1 MIFLVQ
7 ILLFVLGLYL
17 LAKFAN
23 RYLFKESRDKSI
35 IENSSISREQWDD
48 AYHHL
53 PLLRGL
59 SIEEKQSLEEKC
71 ILFMDNK
78 EFEGA
83 QGFQITPHVM
93 LIISLQACL
102 PILRLG
108 LNCYDNFSTI
118 IVYPEGFVTN
128 RQEMDGNGIVDHD
141 RTHTLGESWLRGPV
155 ILSWSDAKEGG
166 IEDGSNLVIHEFAH
180 KLDMQNGVANGFP
193 PLHKDMNSS
202 DWVREFS
209 KAYDY
214 FESHCKGDQL
224 HGFDCYGASEPAEFF
239 SVFSEMFFEKPGK
252 VRKHFPEVH
261 NLLELYYR
269 QTPISRLKG

>member
-1 MIFLVQ
+1 MIVVVQ
-7 ILLFVLGLYL
+7 FFLFVLGLYL

-23 RYLFKESRDKSI
+23 RYLFKESREKSI
-35 IENSSISREQWDD
+35 LQNSGISREQWDE
-48 AYHHL
+48 AFQQL

-59 SIEEKQSLEEKC
+59 SNEEIQSLEELC
-71 ILFMDNK
+71 ILFMHNK
-78 EFEGA
+78 TFEGA
-83 QGFQITPHVM
+83 QGFQVTPHVM

-108 LNCYDNFSTI
+108 LSCYDNFSTI
-118 IVYPEGFVTN
+118 IIYPEGFVTN
-128 RQEMDGNGIVDHD
+128 RQKMDDNGIVDHD

-155 ILSWSDAKEGG
+155 ILSWHDSKQSGV
-166 IEDGSNLVIHEFAH
+166 EDGSNLVIHEFAH

-193 PLHKDMNSS
+193 PLHKNMNSS

-214 FESHCKGDQL
+214 FINHCKGDQL
-224 HGFDCYGASEPAEFF
+224 HGFDCYGASDPAEFF